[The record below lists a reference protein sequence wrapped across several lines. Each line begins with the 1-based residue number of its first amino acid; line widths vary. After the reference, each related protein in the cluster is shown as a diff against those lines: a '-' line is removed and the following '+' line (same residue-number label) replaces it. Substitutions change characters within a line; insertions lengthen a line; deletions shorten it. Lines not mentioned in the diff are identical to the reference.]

1 MRKPR
6 SSARSH
12 LPREAAQLVWLSTG
26 LSRSG
31 GKLED
36 AYWEPRLASAV
47 DELLRD
53 DNEADLTAALD
64 QLFEADGPAHDEL
77 ADMVESRAESTRL
90 NHDGKAWDVLLVA
103 CPVLAWSRFS
113 IPAAPL
119 SAETLGA
126 LKAQL
131 AGHVL
136 AKNAKVAL
144 ANFLFS
150 PDQLPRSFCETFQIT
165 CELGVRALTGRDFKL
180 NAKDLPETNRFL
192 SDTRYLLA
200 AVAVPQGEALFRWN
214 EPDGDKDKALAQW
227 IAQAGPTVET
237 LLPGCAFQPQL
248 PDAYHAAC
256 RQTDQASRP
265 YSLRAA
271 IAFLQ
276 TTVNLEPAAMKAVI
290 GPFHDQR
297 LEEYRIGI
305 GPRDSDDIY
314 YGVVWPLLGTEDD
327 NAEVV
332 PEIEAILAEAGFQDV
347 TIHDHRFPLEFCD
360 DCGSPLYPNK
370 EGELVHAEM
379 PEQPAHGAAGGM
391 LH

>member
-6 SSARSH
+6 SPARPH
-12 LPREAAQLVWLSTG
+12 LPREAAELTWLATG

-36 AYWEPRLASAV
+36 AYWEPRLAAAV
-47 DELLRD
+47 DELLRE

-64 QLFEADGPAHDEL
+64 LLFEADGPAHDEL
-77 ADMVESRAESTRL
+77 ADMVEARAESTRL
-90 NHDGKAWDVLLVA
+90 DHDGKFWDVLLVA

-113 IPAAPL
+113 IASPSL
-119 SAETLGA
+119 SADVMAA

-131 AGHVL
+131 SGHIL
-136 AKNAKVAL
+136 AKNARVAL
-144 ANFLFS
+144 ADFLFS
-150 PDQLPRSFCETFQIT
+150 PDQLPRSFCDTFRLT

-180 NAKDLPETNRFL
+180 KPKDLPETNRFL

-200 AVAVPQGEALFRWN
+200 AVAVPKGEALFRWN
-214 EPDGDKDKALAQW
+214 ERDGDRDKALAQW
-227 IAQAGPTVET
+227 SIQATPTVEG
-237 LLPGCAFQPQL
+237 LLPGCAFEMLL

-256 RQTDQASRP
+256 QQADQASRT

-276 TTVNLEPAAMKAVI
+276 TTVGLDTAAMKAVI

-297 LEEYRIGI
+297 LEEYRIGL

-327 NAEVV
+327 NSELV
-332 PEIEAILAEAGFQDV
+332 PEIEAILREAGFQDI
-347 TIHDHRFPLEFCD
+347 TIHDHRFPMEFCD
-360 DCGSPLYPNK
+360 DCGTPLYPNK

-379 PEQPAHGAAGGM
+379 PEQPSHEAPGM